1 LSPCV
6 GGVLKAI
13 FGNAILL
20 TVGVWGAQ
28 SQQAWLI
35 IAQISIMAL
44 EHGSA
49 RMVQLSMLG
58 SVLAN
63 TLLVRKQSISYVDR
77 AKLIRL
83 SGVVSLL
90 AA

>member
-1 LSPCV
+1 
-6 GGVLKAI
+6 
-13 FGNAILL
+13 
-20 TVGVWGAQ
+20 
-28 SQQAWLI
+28 
-35 IAQISIMAL
+35 MAL